1 MGKLLGFL
9 MRTLFMVLAVGL
21 TSFGSI
27 RAELQEEVKA
37 PLKRIKDVSYQY
49 EGELQNVKFYEN
61 ETNVFYYYEPI
72 DEFVTVIYEDNST
85 QRVGEALRDGRIVPE
100 DLDYYGVDYFT
111 ESKVVENII
120 EDTGGQ
126 AFPCIVVAFYY
137 DTRFRYEFGAP
148 YSDYITV
155 YFKDG
160 TEMNVVDALEQGKI
174 FIKDLDEFG
183 INYFREKRGS
193 N

>member
-1 MGKLLGFL
+1 MGKILSYL

-27 RAELQEEVKA
+27 SVELKEVPQA
-37 PLKRIKDVSYQY
+37 SLKRIKDASYQY
-49 EGELQNVKFYEN
+49 EGEAQKVKFFEN
-61 ETNVFYYYEPI
+61 ETNIFYYYEPI
-72 DEFVTVIYEDNST
+72 DEFVTVIYEDDTT
-85 QRVGEALRDGRIVPE
+85 QRAGEALRDGRIVPE

-111 ESKVVENII
+111 ESKVVEKIAY
-120 EDTGGQ
+120 DDMMP
-126 AFPCIVVAFYY
+126 ALPCVVVPFYY
-137 DTRFRYEFGAP
+137 DTRYKYEFGAP
-148 YSDYITV
+148 ESPYITV

-183 INYFREKRGS
+183 IRYHREKRRK
-193 N
+193 

>member
-9 MRTLFMVLAVGL
+9 MRTMFMMLAVEL
-21 TSFGSI
+21 TTFGSV
-27 RAELQEEVKA
+27 RTELQEEVKA
-37 PLKRIKDVSYQY
+37 PLKRIKDASYQF
-49 EGELQNVKFYEN
+49 EGEPQNVKFFEN
-61 ETNVFYYYEPI
+61 ETNIFYFYEPI
-72 DEFVTVIYEDNST
+72 DEFVTVIYEDNTT
-85 QRVGEALRDGRIVPE
+85 QRVGAALRDGRIVPE

-111 ESKVVENII
+111 ESKVVENIVM
-120 EDTGGQ
+120 DTMGQ
-126 AFPCIVVAFYY
+126 AFPCIVVSFYY
-137 DTRFRYEFGAP
+137 DTRYCYLFGAP